1 MAAYLPLTLFY
12 LVIIFFKINTTSSV
26 LFAVVYFCQT
36 LTVPL
41 LMRMVFAI
49 VSSHISTS
57 YFTAAMFVFSL
68 FGIWNLDFF
77 RVFYSDISLGTDVLP
92 TLALDYAIAVYP
104 LFLLIISYLLIVLY
118 DRNYRIVKVMWRPFH
133 ILLSLIHK
141 KWEVRTSL
149 IDVFAT
155 FFFLSNV
162 KFFSVSFD
170 LLTPTPVYHLYPDH
184 YNHTLGL
191 LYAGHIEYFGSEH
204 LPYAILALTVLSVF
218 VVFPIIVISLY
229 PFAFFQ
235 KTLNLFP
242 FRWYILHTFVDSF
255 YGCYKDGTQ
264 PGTRDY
270 RWFASIFFV
279 VRFIQFLLFALP
291 DATISVALCVVTFFL
306 HAVLVV
312 FFQPFKASK
321 FDYNALNTLFLLFV
335 ALMAS
340 NMVVLNFCIYMAPQF
355 VKLFYVL
362 FTIFMCFPL
371 VCAFGSSLYWICHHK
386 KFGTGMVQRL
396 RAWRSGY
403 DSVPEEG
410 GAFLPD
416 RMENS
421 VENLTSVVSTNV
433 SDGLSN

>member
-1 MAAYLPLTLFY
+1 
-12 LVIIFFKINTTSSV
+12 
-26 LFAVVYFCQT
+26 
-36 LTVPL
+36 
-41 LMRMVFAI
+41 
-49 VSSHISTS
+49 
-57 YFTAAMFVFSL
+57 
-68 FGIWNLDFF
+68 
-77 RVFYSDISLGTDVLP
+77 
-92 TLALDYAIAVYP
+92 
-104 LFLLIISYLLIVLY
+104 
-118 DRNYRIVKVMWRPFH
+118 
-133 ILLSLIHK
+133 LSLIHK
-141 KWEVRTSL
+141 KWDVRTSL

-291 DATISVALCVVTFFL
+291 DTTMSVALCAIICFL
-306 HAVLVV
+306 HAAMVV
-312 FFQPFKASK
+312 VFQPFRASEL
-321 FDYNALNTLFLLFV
+321 DYNVMNTLFLLFIGML
-335 ALMAS
+335 ACI
-340 NMVVLNFCIYMAPQF
+340 MVLVNVCIYMAPQ
-355 VKLFYVL
+355 YVLPFQIL
-362 FTIFMCFPL
+362 FTIFMVVPL
-371 VCAFGSSLYWICHHK
+371 VYAFGSSVYWMYRHK
-386 KFGTGMVQRL
+386 KFGAQRL
-396 RAWRSGY
+396 RARRDGY
-403 DSVPEEG
+403 DVVPEEST
-410 GAFLPD
+410 LPD
-416 RMENS
+416 RITNS
-421 VENLTSVVSTNV
+421 VDYPRKN
-433 SDGLSN
+433 LSNFVSAKIKNSPRVIGST